1 MLIIVN
7 KVHEMSFSYC
17 SVSSTMKLETTE
29 GNGGSVEGVHTPILV
44 IYCQFCTIL
53 F

>member
-1 MLIIVN
+1 MLIIVD
-7 KVHEMSFSYC
+7 KVHEISFSYC
-17 SVSSTMKLETTE
+17 SVSSTLKLETTKGSGGGIE
-29 GNGGSVEGVHTPILV
+29 GAHTPILV